1 MVTELY
7 VYLMGFR
14 YSQMS
19 IAAVSILLLWSPE
32 SSSFWNCAPEP
43 KDETEGQAGRFQ
55 AGGGR
60 SVAAGGQFLV
70 SSLPCYPSF
79 LCILARFGLQESPY
93 LDNKWGLPLQPV
105 LSNFVTALAGERF
118 FLRFASSLILTVGSV
133 GISLII
139 ACLAAYAFARMP
151 FRGKKTLFNL
161 VLALMVVPPVVMVVP
176 LFVSMVAWKMVNTYQ
191 GVILIYV
198 GLLMPFSVFLMT
210 NFFRTIPREII
221 EAARMDGCSTLRVFW
236 SIMMPLSAP
245 AVLTLIVVN
254 AMWVWN
260 ELLIALIF
268 LQRDDLK
275 TLMVGIASMRSRNY
289 LDIPATMAGLLVAT
303 IPIVILYIFGQRYF
317 IRGLTSGAVK

>member
-1 MVTELY
+1 MESTPDEEPPAIT
-7 VYLMGFR
+7 
-14 YSQMS
+14 QHP
-19 IAAVSILLLWSPE
+19 VSVQSPRLGY
-32 SSSFWNCAPEP
+32 P
-43 KDETEGQAGRFQ
+43 GRWRGWLS
-55 AGGGR
+55 GGLR
-60 SVAAGGQFLV
+60 QFLV
-70 SSLPCYPSF
+70 ISATVLSLFPVYFMAVSAF
-79 LCILARFGLQESPY
+79 KTKAQY

-105 LSNFVTALAGERF
+105 LTNFVTALAGEKF
-118 FLRFASSLILTVGSV
+118 FLRFANSLILTVGSV
-133 GISLII
+133 SISLII

-176 LFVSMVAWKMVNTYQ
+176 LFVSMVSWKMVNTYY
-191 GVILIYV
+191 GTILIYV

-221 EAARMDGCSTLRVFW
+221 EAARMDGCSTARVFW

-254 AMWVWN
+254 SMWVWN

-268 LQRDDLK
+268 LQRDDMK

-289 LDIPATMAGLLVAT
+289 VDIPATMAGLLVAT
-303 IPIVILYIFGQRYF
+303 IPIVVLYIFGQRYF